1 MIERFDYFFPFKDTM
16 RKIHLYV
23 PPYYYE
29 SDKRYPVMYMF
40 DGHNLFEDDY
50 ATYGTS
56 WDLEAYLD
64 QSDLDMIVVGI
75 ECPHEG
81 NSRLAEYSPCYF
93 ESPWNSQII
102 NGYGDKFMDW
112 VIYNLKSFID
122 ANYRTLPQRET
133 TGVGGS
139 SMGGLMALFTGIAYN
154 NYVSKVASL
163 SPSISICR
171 DYLMRGMEQVDI
183 YPDTRVFFSYG
194 EDEIKKFNMT
204 LDDAE
209 FFSEAFEKDG
219 AETMLYVKPK
229 GKHNEASWADQN
241 PIYLDFLWKE

>member
-56 WDLEAYLD
+56 WGLEAYLD

-112 VIYNLKSFID
+112 VIYNLKPFID

-133 TGVGGS
+133 TAVGGS

-209 FFSEAFEKDG
+209 FFSEAFVKDG
-219 AETMLYVKPK
+219 AETMLYVQPK
-229 GKHNEASWADQN
+229 GKHNEASWAKQN
-241 PIYLDFLWKE
+241 PTYLDFLWKE